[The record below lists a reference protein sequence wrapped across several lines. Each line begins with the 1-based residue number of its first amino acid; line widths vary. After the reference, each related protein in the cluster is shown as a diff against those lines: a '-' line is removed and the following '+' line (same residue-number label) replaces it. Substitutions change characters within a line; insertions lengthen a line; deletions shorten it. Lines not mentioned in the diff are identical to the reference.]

1 MGRRNAHFLRQA
13 SEKVASEAKPGFHGE
28 VAVRFNVQ
36 DGVIQGGQVEKSTR
50 ATRDGST
57 LIVEKTKLD

>member
-1 MGRRNAHFLRQA
+1 MGRKNQHFLRLA
-13 SEKVASEAKPGFHGE
+13 SEKVVSEAKPGFHGE

-50 ATRDGST
+50 ADREGRTI
-57 LIVEKTKLD
+57 IVEKTKLD